1 MRSLSASFTTFCR
14 AGGRVVL
21 GREKKPTERG
31 IFHTLSLVAF
41 FAWVGLGADGL
52 SSSCYGPEEAYLAL
66 RGHEH
71 LAIFLAIA
79 TAATVSI
86 IAASY
91 GQIIR
96 LFPGGGG
103 GYIVA
108 SRLLSPTA
116 GVISGCALVVDYVL
130 TIAISIAS
138 GVAALLSFSSH
149 ADSPL
154 KVPLCLMAILLLLTL
169 NLRGLKESVKVLT
182 PVFLLFVVTHAVL
195 VVGSVVGHAGA
206 IPEVVTQSVRGTG
219 ESIRSLGLLATG
231 FIFLRAFSLGAGT
244 YTGIEAVSNGLPVL
258 REPRVR
264 TGRRTMVYMAVSLA
278 LTAGGILVAYRLF
291 GIEHHPGQTLNAALL
306 HRFADPWNGGPVP
319 FGTLF
324 VFLALLAEGALLFV
338 AAQTGF
344 VDGPRVLAAMAVDRW
359 VPNRFANLSSR
370 LVTGNGILLMG
381 GLGAL
386 AVVYTRANVT
396 HLMLMYSINVFVT
409 FTLSQLGMVRH
420 WWQVRATE
428 SGWRSRLLLNGTGL
442 TISASILI
450 TTVTMKFFHG
460 AWLTLVVTGGAVVLA
475 MLIRRHYRR
484 VGLALTV
491 LDLTVEESLGLSP
504 HAPQPRKRPVMIFV
518 NRYGGLG
525 LHTLGR
531 AVDIFGGDIGRIVF
545 LSVIQ
550 VDSDQLRSEEH
561 IAALEAGRRA
571 DLARYE
577 ERARALGIEA
587 ESRCAVGTDVV
598 EELVRLSL
606 EAANGDP
613 VRPLFIA
620 GQLVFDRETIAL
632 RLLHNEAAFAV
643 QRRLVFHGYDMVV
656 LPVQVPEDL

>member
-1 MRSLSASFTTFCR
+1 MRSVTGSVSRAVK

-21 GREKKPTERG
+21 GGQKKPTERG
-31 IFHTLSLVAF
+31 IFHALSLVAF

-66 RGHEH
+66 QGHEH
-71 LAIFLAIA
+71 LAIFLALA

-96 LFPGGGG
+96 LFPSGGG

-116 GVISGCALVVDYVL
+116 GVVSGCALVVDYVL

-138 GVAALLSFSSH
+138 GVSALLSFGSH
-149 ADSPL
+149 ADTPL
-154 KVPLCLMAILLLLTL
+154 RVPLCLAAIFILLMM
-169 NLRGLKESVKVLT
+169 NLRGLKESVKILT
-182 PVFLLFVVTHAVL
+182 PIFLLFIVTHAVL
-195 VVGSVVGHAGA
+195 IVGALMSHAGA
-206 IPEVVTQSVRGTG
+206 LPGVVSHSVRGTHD
-219 ESIRSLGLLATG
+219 SIRSIGLFATL

-264 TGRRTMVYMAVSLA
+264 TGQKTMVYMAVSLA

-291 GIEHHPGQTLNAALL
+291 GIQHHPGQTLNAALL
-306 HRFADPWNGGPVP
+306 HRFADPWNQAAIP
-319 FGTLF
+319 FGGIF

-370 LVTGNGILLMG
+370 LVTGNGIMLMG

-386 AVVYTRANVT
+386 AILYTRANVS

-409 FTLSQLGMVRH
+409 FSLSQLGMVRH
-420 WWQVRATE
+420 WWQVRAE
-428 SGWRSRLLLNGTGL
+428 ERGWLSRLLLNGAGL
-442 TISASILI
+442 AISVTILL
-450 TTVTMKFFHG
+450 TTVAMKFFHG
-460 AWLTLVVTGGAVVLA
+460 AWLTLVVTGSAVVVA
-475 MLIRRHYRR
+475 ILIRRHYRR
-484 VGLALTV
+484 VGLAVTL
-491 LDLTVEESLGLSP
+491 LNLTVEDSLGASARRHDPLP
-504 HAPQPRKRPVMIFV
+504 RPVGIFV
-518 NRYGGLG
+518 NRYDGLG

-531 AVDIFGGDIGRIVF
+531 TIDIFGAEIGKIVF

-550 VDSDQLRSEEH
+550 VDSDQMRSEDH
-561 IAALEAGRRA
+561 IARLETERRA

-577 ERARALGIEA
+577 ERARALGFEA
-587 ESRCAVGTDVV
+587 ESHCTVGTDVV
-598 EELVRLSL
+598 EELVSLSL
-606 EAANGDP
+606 AAADDADP
-613 VRPLFIA
+613 CPIFIA
-620 GQLVFDRETIAL
+620 GQLVFDRESLAN
-632 RLLHNEAAFAV
+632 RLLHNEVAFAV

-656 LPVQVPEDL
+656 LPVQVPEDI

>member
-1 MRSLSASFTTFCR
+1 MTFLR
-14 AGGRVVL
+14 AARRFVL
-21 GREKKPTERG
+21 GREKRPTERG
-31 IFHTLSLVAF
+31 IFHSLSLVAF

-79 TAATVSI
+79 MAATVSI

-96 LFPGGGG
+96 LFPSGGG

-108 SRLLSPTA
+108 TRLLSPTA

-154 KVPLCLMAILLLLTL
+154 KVPLCLLAIFILLMM

-182 PVFLLFVVTHAVL
+182 PIFLLFVITHVVLIVGSFVTHAGAVPAVL
-195 VVGSVVGHAGA
+195 AHSVQGTRDSIGS
-206 IPEVVTQSVRGTG
+206 I
-219 ESIRSLGLLATG
+219 GLLATA

-291 GIEHHPGQTLNAALL
+291 GIEHRPGETLNAALL
-306 HRFADPWNGGPVP
+306 HSLADPWNRSSVP

-344 VDGPRVLAAMAVDRW
+344 VDGPRVLGAMAVDRW

-370 LVTGNGILLMG
+370 LVTGNGIILMG
-381 GLGAL
+381 SLGAL
-386 AVVYTRANVT
+386 AVIYTRANVT
-396 HLMLMYSINVFVT
+396 HLMLMYSINVFLT
-409 FTLSQLGMVRH
+409 FTFSQLGMVRH
-420 WWQVRATE
+420 WWQVRAAE
-428 SGWRSRLLLNGTGL
+428 RGWLSRLLLNGTGL
-442 TISASILI
+442 TISAAILV
-450 TTVTMKFFHG
+450 TTVFLKFFHG
-460 AWLTLVVTGGAVVLA
+460 AWLTLVVTGGAILLA

-484 VGLALTV
+484 VGLAITV
-491 LDLTVEESLGLSP
+491 LNLTVEESLLRP
-504 HAPQPRKRPVMIFV
+504 HAPLKRPVVVFV
-518 NRYGGLG
+518 NRYDGLG

-531 AVDIFGGDIGRIVF
+531 TVDIFGADIGKILF

-550 VDSDQLRSEEH
+550 VDSDQLRSEDH
-561 IAALEAGRRA
+561 ITKMETARRA

-577 ERARALGIEA
+577 ERARHLGFEA
-587 ESRCAVGTDVV
+587 ESRWAVGTDVV
-598 EELVRLSL
+598 EELVKLSL
-606 EAANGDP
+606 EAANGG
-613 VRPLFIA
+613 RSCCPLFIA
-620 GQLVFDRETIAL
+620 GQLVFNRETIAIH
-632 RLLHNEAAFAV
+632 LLHNEVAFAV